1 MIDMEPIPGSY
12 EALLTRRLLAALKTL
27 DGSWAHQIDKLDA
40 AEAADRLA
48 LHLSRVI
55 EKVLAA
61 MPNEQRVAAG
71 TQLIGELIVQAL
83 QGKPSIL
90 LGEVPDPTGQLLSQV
105 ARRQPDGSAAFVK
118 SPVVPLLDT
127 SLMTNAPGE
136 PRLGA
141 QLISEIPSSD
151 QIDLIMAFIR
161 RSGIA
166 PMREALG
173 QHVAN
178 RKQLRVLTTTY
189 TGSTEAAALED
200 LKSMGAQIRV
210 SYDTSVTRLHAKA
223 WVFHRHN
230 GFSTGYIGSS
240 NLTHSAQVHGLEWNL
255 RISAA
260 RNSHVLER
268 MSALFESCWN
278 SDEFIDFDPEQFAQ
292 ELERQNHQ
300 KTNRNIGV
308 LPAIELRLEPF
319 QEHLLEL
326 IALERSRGH
335 HQNLLVSATGTGKT
349 VMAAVD
355 YARLRN
361 RLSRARLLFIA
372 HRKEILDQSRATFQY
387 ALRDASFGELW
398 VDGAKP
404 QRFEHVFASVQSL
417 SHIKLE
423 LLDAKHFDVVI
434 IDEFH
439 HAAAPT
445 YEDLLA
451 HLQPVD
457 LLGLTATP
465 ERSDGLSV
473 LQWFGGRIAAELR
486 LWDAIDKQRLVP
498 FAYYGVSDTTDL
510 RSIPWQRGR
519 GYDSNSLS
527 QLLTADDAWARMVI
541 AQLTRKVDRIADM
554 RALGFCVS
562 VSHAQFMARV
572 FNAHGIASVAVSGDS
587 TSAEREDALRQL
599 AVRSL
604 KVVFSVDLFNEGVDV
619 PAVDTL
625 LMLRPTDS
633 PTLFLQQLGRGLRRH
648 DGKQMCT
655 VLDFVGQHRREF
667 SFDRRLRALLGG
679 TRQQLITQ
687 VEQGFPL
694 LPSGCHMALE
704 GVARDRVLQS
714 LKDAVPRGLAKMADE
729 VRAMRKMDETISL
742 TNFLEHSGLE
752 LNDVYANGRCWSDVL
767 QVAGETI
774 LANGPGEAA
783 LRKACSRLLHLD
795 DPSRLA
801 VYQNWLAQAV
811 APSPNGLNK
820 PQGRW
825 LRMLLS
831 VLIAAVPEVN
841 AWATDKAAKWVWRH
855 PQVRAELGELL
866 ALLSQQNQHL
876 GCALT
881 ERLDVPLQVHARYSR
896 FEIQAAF
903 GDAATDQAEHAQV
916 QVPAWREGVK
926 FMKNERCDVFL
937 VTLNKTEK
945 RFSPSTRYRDY
956 AISRSLFHW
965 ESQSRTTA
973 DSTTGQRYQLH
984 RSQGC
989 EVMLFVRSN
998 AEDRAFHFL
1007 GTATYQSHQS
1017 EMPMQ
1022 ITWKM
1027 QHQIPAD
1034 LFLNYRAAAA

>member
-1 MIDMEPIPGSY
+1 MEPISGNY
-12 EALLTRRLLAALKTL
+12 EALLTKRLLAALQAM
-27 DGSWAHQIDKLDA
+27 DDSWAHQLDKLDA

-71 TQLIGELIVQAL
+71 AQLIGELIVQAL
-83 QGKPSIL
+83 QGKSSVL
-90 LGEVPDPTGQLLSQV
+90 LGEVPDPTGRLLTQV
-105 ARRQPDGSAAFVK
+105 ARRHPDGSAAFVE

-141 QLISEIPSSD
+141 QLISEIPSAD

-173 QHVAN
+173 QHVAAG
-178 RKQLRVLTTTY
+178 KSLRVLTTIY
-189 TGSTEAAALED
+189 TGSTEPAALDD

-223 WVFHRHN
+223 WVFHRQN

-255 RISAA
+255 RVSAA
-260 RNSHVLER
+260 RNSHVLDR

-278 SDEFIDFDPEQFAQ
+278 SDEFIDFDAEQFTQ
-292 ELERQNHQ
+292 ELERQNQQ
-300 KTNRNIGV
+300 KTDRRIGV

-355 YARLRN
+355 YARLRH
-361 RLSRARLLFIA
+361 RLGRARLLFIA

-387 ALRDASFGELW
+387 ALRDASFGEMW

-417 SHIKLE
+417 SHADLVLLE
-423 LLDAKHFDVVI
+423 AKHFDVVI

-439 HAAAPT
+439 HAAART
-445 YEDLLA
+445 YEVLLA
-451 HLQPVD
+451 HLQPLE

-465 ERSDGLSV
+465 ERADGQSV

-498 FAYYGVSDTTDL
+498 FAYYGVADTTDL
-510 RSIPWQRGR
+510 RNIPWQRGR
-519 GYDSNSLS
+519 GYDTNALS
-527 QLLTADDAWARMVI
+527 QVLTADDAWARMVI
-541 AQLTRKVDRIADM
+541 AQLSRKVDRLEEI

-572 FNAHGIASVAVSGDS
+572 FNTHGIASAAVSADS
-587 TSAEREDALRQL
+587 TTAEREDALRKL
-599 AVRSL
+599 AKRSL
-604 KVVFSVDLFNEGVDV
+604 QVVFSVDLFNEGVDV

-633 PTLFLQQLGRGLRRH
+633 PTLFLQQLGRGLRRY

-679 TRQQLITQ
+679 TRQQLMTQ

-714 LKDAVPRGLAKMADE
+714 LKDAVPRGLTKMADE
-729 VRAMRKMDETISL
+729 VRAMRHSGEPISL
-742 TNFLEHSGLE
+742 ANFLQHSGLDLE
-752 LNDVYANGRCWSDVL
+752 DVYANDRCWSDVL
-767 QVAGETI
+767 QAADESV
-774 LANGPGEAA
+774 LASGLSEKT

-795 DPSRLA
+795 DPNRLMA
-801 VYQNWLAQAV
+801 YQEWLAKDD
-811 APSPNGLNK
+811 APSLSALNK
-820 PQGRW
+820 PHGRW
-825 LRMLLS
+825 LRMLLCMLAGS
-831 VLIAAVPEVN
+831 NAEVN
-841 AWATDKAAKWVWRH
+841 EWSADKTAQWVWRH
-855 PQVRAELGELL
+855 PQVRAELGELF
-866 ALLSQQNQHL
+866 ALLMQRNQHL

-881 ERLDVPLQVHARYSR
+881 DRLDVPLQVHARYSR
-896 FEIQAAF
+896 LEIQAAF
-903 GDAATDQAEHAQV
+903 GDAATGQAEHAQV
-916 QVPAWREGVK
+916 KVPAWREGVK
-926 FMKNERCDVFL
+926 FMRQERCDVFL
-937 VTLNKTEK
+937 ITLNKTEK

-973 DSTTGQRYQLH
+973 DSPTGKRYQLH
-984 RSQGC
+984 RSQGTGIM
-989 EVMLFVRSN
+989 VFVRLN

-1007 GTATYQSHQS
+1007 GPASYQSHQS

-1027 QHQIPAD
+1027 QHPLPAD
-1034 LFLNYRAAAA
+1034 LFLSYRAVAA

>member
-1 MIDMEPIPGSY
+1 MEPIPGSY
-12 EALLTRRLLAALKTL
+12 EALVTRRLLAALQAL
-27 DGSWAHQIDKLDA
+27 DGSWAHQLDKLDA

-61 MPNEQRVAAG
+61 MPTEKRVAAG
-71 TQLIGELIVQAL
+71 SQLIGELIVQAL
-83 QGKPSIL
+83 QGKPSVL
-90 LGEVPDPTGQLLSQV
+90 LGEVPDPSGRLLTQV
-105 ARRQPDGSAAFVK
+105 ARRHPDGSAAFVEP
-118 SPVVPLLDT
+118 PVVPLLDT

-141 QLISEIPSSD
+141 QLISEIPSAD

-173 QHVAN
+173 QHLTAG
-178 RKQLRVLTTTY
+178 KTLRVLTTTY
-189 TGSTEAAALED
+189 TGSTEPAALED
-200 LKSMGAQIRV
+200 LKNMGAQIRV

-255 RISAA
+255 RVSAA

-278 SDEFIDFDPEQFAQ
+278 SDEFIEFDADQFAE
-292 ELERQNHQ
+292 ELERQNHP
-300 KTNRNIGV
+300 KTDRRIGV

-326 IALERSRGH
+326 INVERSRGH
-335 HQNLLVSATGTGKT
+335 HHNLLVSATGTGKT

-355 YARLRN
+355 YARLRH
-361 RLSRARLLFIA
+361 RLGRARLLFIA

-387 ALRDASFGELW
+387 ALRDASFGEMW

-417 SHIKLE
+417 SHADLA

-439 HAAAPT
+439 HAAART
-445 YEDLLA
+445 YEVLLA
-451 HLQPVD
+451 HLQPVE

-465 ERSDGLSV
+465 ERADGQSV

-498 FAYYGVSDTTDL
+498 FAYYGVADTTDL
-510 RSIPWQRGR
+510 RNIPWQRGR
-519 GYDSNSLS
+519 GYDSSALS

-541 AQLTRKVDRIADM
+541 AQLMRKVDRVSEM

-572 FNAHGIASVAVSGDS
+572 FNAHGIASVAVSADS
-587 TSAEREDALRQL
+587 TTAEREDALRKL
-599 AVRSL
+599 AARSL
-604 KVVFSVDLFNEGVDV
+604 QVVFSVDLFNEGVDV

-679 TRQQLITQ
+679 TRQQLMAQ

-714 LKDAVPRGLAKMADE
+714 LKDAVPRGLTKMANE
-729 VRAMRKMDETISL
+729 IRAMRQMGEPISL
-742 TNFLEHSGLE
+742 ANFLQHSGLDLE
-752 LNDVYANGRCWSDVL
+752 DIYAHDRCWSDVL
-767 QVAGETI
+767 QAADEPI
-774 LANGPGEAA
+774 LASGPGEKT
-783 LRKACSRLLHLD
+783 LRKACARLLHLD
-795 DPSRLA
+795 DPSRLT
-801 VYQNWLAQAV
+801 VYQDWLANDD
-811 APSPNGLNK
+811 APSLSALNK

-831 VLIAAVPEVN
+831 VLVAASPEVN
-841 AWATDKAAKWVWRH
+841 ALPTNKAAQWVWQH
-855 PQVRAELGELL
+855 PQVRLELVELFALL
-866 ALLSQQNQHL
+866 AQRNQHL

-881 ERLDVPLQVHARYSR
+881 ERTDVPLQVHARYSR

-903 GDAATDQAEHAQV
+903 GDAASGQDEHAQIK
-916 QVPAWREGVK
+916 VPAWREGVK
-926 FMKNERCDVFL
+926 FMQQERCDVFL
-937 VTLNKTEK
+937 ITLNKTEK

-956 AISRSLFHW
+956 AINRSLFHW

-973 DSTTGQRYQLH
+973 DSTTGRRYQLH
-984 RSQGC
+984 RSQGT
-989 EVMLFVRSN
+989 EVMVFVRLN

-1007 GTATYQSHQS
+1007 GPASYQSHQS

-1027 QHQIPAD
+1027 QHPLPAD
-1034 LFLNYRAAAA
+1034 LFLSYRAAAA

>member
-1 MIDMEPIPGSY
+1 MEPIPGSY
-12 EALLTRRLLAALKTL
+12 ESIVTRRLLSALQAL
-27 DGSWAHQIDKLDA
+27 DGSWAHQLDKLDA
-40 AEAADRLA
+40 AEAADRLS

-61 MPNEQRVAAG
+61 IPTEHRVVAG
-71 TQLIGELIVQAL
+71 SELIGALIVQAL
-83 QGKPSIL
+83 QGKPSVL
-90 LGEVPDPTGQLLSQV
+90 LDEVPDLSGRLLTQV
-105 ARRQPDGSAAFVK
+105 ARRHPDGSAAFVE

-141 QLISEIPSSD
+141 QLISEIPSAD

-166 PMREALG
+166 PMREALV
-173 QHVAN
+173 QHLSAG
-178 RKQLRVLTTTY
+178 KSLRILTTTY
-189 TGSTEAAALED
+189 TGSTEPGALED
-200 LKSMGAQIRV
+200 LKNMGAQIRV

-255 RISAA
+255 RVSAA
-260 RNSHVLER
+260 RNGHVLER

-278 SDEFIDFDPEQFAQ
+278 SDEFMDFDAEQFAA
-292 ELERQNHQ
+292 ELERQHLHKNE
-300 KTNRNIGV
+300 RRIGV

-326 IALERSRGH
+326 INLERSRGH
-335 HQNLLVSATGTGKT
+335 HHNLLVSATGTGKT

-355 YARLRN
+355 YARLRD
-361 RLSRARLLFIA
+361 RLDRARLLFIA

-387 ALRDASFGELW
+387 ALRDASFGEMW
-398 VDGAKP
+398 VDGVKP
-404 QRFEHVFASVQSL
+404 ENFEHVFASVQSL
-417 SHIKLE
+417 SNADLA

-439 HAAAPT
+439 HAAART
-445 YEDLLA
+445 YEVLLS
-451 HLQPVD
+451 HLQPVE

-465 ERSDGLSV
+465 ERADGQSV
-473 LQWFGGRIAAELR
+473 LQWFSGRIAAELR

-498 FAYYGVSDTTDL
+498 FAYYGVADSTDL
-510 RSIPWQRGR
+510 RNIPWQRGR
-519 GYDSNSLS
+519 GYDSSALS
-527 QLLTADDAWARMVI
+527 QVLTADDAWARMVI
-541 AQLTRKVDRIADM
+541 AQLTRKIDRVSEM

-562 VSHAQFMARV
+562 VGHAQFMARV
-572 FNAHGIASVAVSGDS
+572 FNAHAIASVAVWADS
-587 TSAEREDALRQL
+587 TTAEREDALRKL
-599 AVRSL
+599 AARSVQ
-604 KVVFSVDLFNEGVDV
+604 VVFSVDLFNEGVDV

-648 DGKQMCT
+648 DGKQVCT

-704 GVARDRVLQS
+704 GVARERVLQS
-714 LKDAVPRGLAKMADE
+714 LKYAVPRGLTKMANE
-729 VRAMRKMDETISL
+729 IRAMRQMGEPINL
-742 TNFLEHSGLE
+742 ANFLQHTGLDLE
-752 LNDVYANGRCWSDVL
+752 DVYAHERCWSDVL
-767 QVAGETI
+767 QSADEPV
-774 LANGPGEAA
+774 LASGPDEKK
-783 LRKACSRLLHLD
+783 LRKACARLLHMD
-795 DPSRLA
+795 DPNRLL
-801 VYQNWLAQAV
+801 VYQDWLANHV
-811 APSPNGLNK
+811 APGLSALNK
-820 PQGRW
+820 QQGRW
-825 LRMLLS
+825 LRMLVG
-831 VLIAAVPEVN
+831 VLVDAIPEVN
-841 AWATDKAAKWVWRH
+841 ALPTNQAAQWVWQH
-855 PQVRAELGELL
+855 PQVRLELVELFALL
-866 ALLSQQNQHL
+866 AQRNQHL

-881 ERLDVPLQVHARYSR
+881 ERPDVPLRVHARYSR
-896 FEIQAAF
+896 IEIQAAF
-903 GDAATDQAEHAQV
+903 GDAASGKDEHIFIK
-916 QVPAWREGVK
+916 VPAWREGVK
-926 FMKNERCDVFL
+926 FMQQERCDVFL
-937 VTLNKTEK
+937 ITLNKSEK

-956 AISRSLFHW
+956 AINRNLFHW

-973 DSTTGQRYQLH
+973 DSPTGQRYQRH
-984 RSQGC
+984 RSQDT
-989 EVMLFVRSN
+989 EVMVFVRLN

-1007 GTATYQSHQS
+1007 GPASYQSHQS

-1027 QHQIPAD
+1027 QHPLPAD
-1034 LFLNYRAAAA
+1034 LFLSYRAAAA